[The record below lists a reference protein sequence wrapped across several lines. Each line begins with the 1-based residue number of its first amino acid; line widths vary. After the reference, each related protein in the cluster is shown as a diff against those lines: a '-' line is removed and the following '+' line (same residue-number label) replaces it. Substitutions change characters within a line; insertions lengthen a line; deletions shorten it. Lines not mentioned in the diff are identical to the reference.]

1 MKIQLAPAPF
11 ALLLAAV
18 LPACGGAGLYGHA
31 PNYQALSEEEKA
43 LEGSREYDPVMF
55 QRQPD
60 EWRKT
65 PVSLFG
71 IVTRRTP
78 GPSGSAALVLS
89 IRRLEP
95 RNLCESMRDD
105 DTCRVTISDREF
117 GIAHAFVSLRPDDD
131 VGEKSVGVGSLVRI
145 VATSTGE
152 VDPADGAA
160 VLRASYYRHWPRYY
174 YVTKSASRDL
184 RQ

>member
-1 MKIQLAPAPF
+1 MRVLA
-11 ALLLAAV
+11 LAV
-18 LPACGGAGLYGHA
+18 FGSVIVSSLGCGAGQYGHA
-31 PNYQALSEEEKA
+31 PTYVPLADEQQA

-55 QRQPD
+55 QRQPE
-60 EWRKT
+60 EWQKS

-71 IVTRRTP
+71 IVTRRAP
-78 GPSGSAALVLS
+78 GPSGAAELTLS
-89 IRRLEP
+89 VRRLEP

-105 DTCRVTISDREF
+105 DTCRVTVSDREF
-117 GIAHAFVSLRPDDD
+117 GIVDAFVTLRPEDE

-145 VATSTGE
+145 VGSSTGE
-152 VDPADGAA
+152 VDARAGAPI
-160 VLRASYYRHWPRYY
+160 VRARFYRHWPRYF